1 MPQTIRVDTS
11 WLAGTLPPGA
21 ISPQR
26 PWSGR
31 VAASGFE
38 TIRPGRGRGRL
49 ARAAPDCDP
58 KVGDVDWGPIS
69 SAPSQPFAARAWSA
83 MVDDQILDGR
93 THSMGW
99 IRRGELR

>member
-1 MPQTIRVDTS
+1 MPQTIRFDTS

-26 PWSGR
+26 PWSAR
-31 VAASGFE
+31 VAASGFV

-58 KVGDVDWGPIS
+58 KVGDVDWGRIGP
-69 SAPSQPFAARAWSA
+69 APSQPFATRALCA
-83 MVDDQILDGR
+83 MVEFLILAGG
-93 THSMGW
+93 TYSMGW